1 MLGQTHTHINHIQS
15 PHHLVYQIAAIIF
28 MVNRCVFLG
37 NMFFFVGQIQREK
50 QHRNQLGLL
59 SSKKSGRSLR
69 RRPPSIISSK
79 HGSSYW
85 CVLRR
90 EWGNDPSHHYIVM
103 SSSQQPPATHPFP
116 TFSTSKSWMFPEGGL
131 ERGCGH
137 NWIKSMKWT
146 VLVGGL
152 EHLFFSH
159 SVGNVIIPTDELHH
173 FSEGLKPPNGV
184 LYGSCSNLQSQP
196 PSCKFTKCISTH

>member
-1 MLGQTHTHINHIQS
+1 
-15 PHHLVYQIAAIIF
+15 

-103 SSSQQPPATHPFP
+103 SSPQQPPATHPFP

-152 EHLFFSH
+152 EHLFFFPFRWECH
-159 SVGNVIIPTDELHH
+159 N
-173 FSEGLKPPNGV
+173 PNWRTPSFFRGV
-184 LYGSCSNLQSQP
+184 KTTKRSPIWILQQ
-196 PSCKFTKCISTH
+196 STESAPQL